1 MMRFLSPESKVR
13 QKSPEPR
20 NKVGRPKTTAVEGT
34 LSLGEK
40 RPRACSSK
48 KGIVDEQ
55 RMKEME
61 RRLQVLE
68 TVHSEQGCSDEK
80 VLKVLSLHEE
90 AEEENKHLR
99 AILQRRSGSGN
110 FETPD
115 RRPSKGMSSPSGD
128 EIPWDG
134 PGKCEAFGRAFGE
147 LGNCQ
152 AARELGNCQAA
163 RELGNC
169 QAAIKGGMKGGKQ
182 GDLSPEALEKCRQ
195 AGMKGKEY
203 GVLGGR
209 PKNECEN
216 NSASRSAQK
225 GVLRPQKWEPQAGH
239 QLNALRYIREQLR
252 TMRLGAFFQEEGQ
265 EEEWQEPKGVEDH
278 VWIEIRKTGICWCWL

>member
-1 MMRFLSPESKVR
+1 MMRFLTPESKVR
-13 QKSPEPR
+13 QTSPEPR
-20 NKVGRPKTTAVEGT
+20 KKVGRPKTTAVEGT

-80 VLKVLSLHEE
+80 VLKVFSLHEE

-110 FETPD
+110 SETPD

-134 PGKCEAFGRAFGE
+134 PGK
-147 LGNCQ
+147 
-152 AARELGNCQAA
+152 
-163 RELGNC
+163 
-169 QAAIKGGMKGGKQ
+169 M
-182 GDLSPEALEKCRQ
+182 
-195 AGMKGKEY
+195 
-203 GVLGGR
+203 
-209 PKNECEN
+209 
-216 NSASRSAQK
+216 
-225 GVLRPQKWEPQAGH
+225 
-239 QLNALRYIREQLR
+239 
-252 TMRLGAFFQEEGQ
+252 
-265 EEEWQEPKGVEDH
+265 
-278 VWIEIRKTGICWCWL
+278 